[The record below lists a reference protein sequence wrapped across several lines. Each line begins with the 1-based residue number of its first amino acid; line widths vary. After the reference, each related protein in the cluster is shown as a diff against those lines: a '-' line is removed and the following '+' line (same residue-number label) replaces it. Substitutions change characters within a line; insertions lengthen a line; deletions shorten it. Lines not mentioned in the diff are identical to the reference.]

1 MAPPILFRGTVATC
15 AGSGSR
21 RRRRW
26 GARARGV
33 VGGVENHRS
42 PPFVRTPRRRRRA
55 RRQTTPLLS
64 AGLLSAEGHHSARL
78 QWHVYID
85 IITITLLVII
95 IVIITRHNV
104 LRNSLQDKMNESRR
118 VCYHVTLLRGFLSYY
133 Y

>member
-15 AGSGSR
+15 AGSGS

-85 IITITLLVII
+85 IIIITLLVLC
-95 IVIITRHNV
+95 VRHNV